1 MLRADWRRDAAWR
14 KAEVRR
20 CWREG
25 ASECRLAWQTG
36 MHRRTIGRYLA
47 GYRERPSVRAAH
59 EAGRPLHAEWERW
72 AARRGA
78 RCRKPGRWTAE
89 HERRRAAAVLLLLAL
104 PWCRVAD
111 AGAAVCRS
119 RRTVDR
125 WLTRCRWPETL
136 AEALA
141 ERCPEL
147 LRLAAVSDGQT
158 AEAVTLGGL
167 LTEAAERH
175 ETLRGAIARRRRG
188 DFARLDMARSA
199 SDYLPHLPAARHL
212 LGLVERER
220 ETAPAAAR
228 AATAALLLAA

>member
-1 MLRADWRRDAAWR
+1 MLRAEWRQDAAWR

-25 ASECRLAWQTG
+25 ASERRLAWQIG

-47 GYRERPSVRAAH
+47 GYRERPSVRTAH

-111 AGAAVCRS
+111 AGGAVGRS

-125 WLTRCRWPETL
+125 WLTRCRWPDVL
-136 AEALA
+136 ADSLT

-147 LRLAAVSDGQT
+147 LRLAAVPDGQT
-158 AEAVTLGGL
+158 AEAPTLGRL
-167 LTEAAERH
+167 LTEAADRH

-188 DFARLDMARSA
+188 DFARLDAARTA
-199 SDYLPHLPAARHL
+199 TELLPHLPAAGRL
-212 LGLVERER
+212 LRLVERDR

-228 AATAALLLAA
+228 AATVALLAA